1 MSKFSGK
8 PNLPP
13 APSSQWPFLGW
24 SPADAT
30 KRVASKANP
39 SAVRPLGFSM
49 PKGNPRR
56 FSGA

>member
-13 APSSQWPFLGW
+13 APASQWPFLGW

-30 KRVASKANP
+30 KRPASKAKP
-39 SAVRPLGFSM
+39 VEVRPLGFSM